1 MLDPRPR
8 APHGGG
14 RRMPRPAGAAVPASV
29 LAILGAV
36 AVAGCGSSAAPA
48 GHTASGTPSAS
59 ASGAL
64 ASGESGLCAAT
75 MKVDRLMVQ
84 RTDALPGNH
93 TRFTF
98 PATANVSSATAAQS
112 VAQSVCGLQS
122 VPRKT
127 VACPADF
134 GVTYHLTFAA
144 GSQKFAPV
152 TVNAGGCELVS
163 GLGTVRRADTS
174 VTLWRTL
181 GIAIGIPHPDNASFS
196 GTSSSS

>member
-1 MLDPRPR
+1 
-8 APHGGG
+8 
-14 RRMPRPAGAAVPASV
+14 
-29 LAILGAV
+29 
-36 AVAGCGSSAAPA
+36 
-48 GHTASGTPSAS
+48 
-59 ASGAL
+59 
-64 ASGESGLCAAT
+64 
-75 MKVDRLMVQ
+75 MKVDSLMVQ

-98 PATANVSSATAAQS
+98 PATAKVSSATAAQS

-134 GVTYHLTFAA
+134 GVTYHLTFVA

-163 GLGTVRRADTS
+163 GLGTVRRADTA
-174 VTLWRTL
+174 TLWRTL

-196 GTSSSS
+196 GTGSSS